1 MNKNMLLTVLLVVL
15 VAVAVVQAFQLS
27 GLKEKVSGGNVNV
40 AANSGT
46 PVSSSS
52 GQSDKLK
59 QNLQNLPTMVGGC

>member
-1 MNKNMLLTVLLVVL
+1 MNKNTILTVVLVVL
-15 VAVAVVQAFQLS
+15 VVIAVVQAFQLS
-27 GLKEKVSGGNVNV
+27 GLKENVSSGSVNV
-40 AANSGT
+40 AASSGT